1 MQLIDGSFV
10 ISSQD
15 LVSNL
20 ECSHKLHLN
29 LGSTLKLIEK
39 PKQEDPALEIIM
51 QLGIEH
57 EKRVLDELSKKKNVV
72 QLDQPTYSITGF
84 QEAWQQTK
92 AAIDSVVDVIYQAT
106 VFTEDFVGFID
117 FLVKAT
123 DETGTALRDDLGRV
137 IYEPVDTKSARSAK
151 KNAVIQVAAYC
162 EALVR
167 LNQPSPINARL
178 WLGNDTEWS
187 APASKL
193 IPLAREV
200 RERTIEFLKTHN
212 DLPEPLWGA
221 PVSACT
227 NCVWKK
233 HCESGRVKDR
243 DLSLVQGIYG
253 VTRRK
258 LLSNEIK
265 TIDDLAKLNPAE
277 NPPDISKITFGNLVE
292 QAKIQVKAE
301 VSGQI
306 ETEIKNKT
314 ILSHLPERCEGDIW
328 FDMEGDPYAN
338 SGSGLEYMF
347 GVGYLDADEFA
358 FRTFEGSN
366 SAEEKQAFE
375 NFIDY
380 LVGQIAQYPEMHIY
394 HYASYEKTAITKL
407 SVKYAT
413 REDEVYRIL
422 SEGRLVD
429 LYNVVRGSFRIST
442 PSLSIKDVEHIYRG
456 NRNKDGVT
464 NAMDSV
470 IQYEAYLALV
480 DQENLVEANDVLAG
494 IRNYN
499 RDDCQSTYEL
509 DTWIRD
515 QINEQGIP
523 YLGPIKSE
531 FEVEENL
538 SQAIATNLLLDVPI
552 NPEERSVTEQAVAS
566 MAASV
571 MYHSRESKP
580 FWWNVFELARASK
593 EELEVASDAVA
604 FDQVKAGGWAIS
616 GRQTKYRRTV
626 TIECLTTDLR
636 DYFEVGSSVHLL
648 YKQGQLGMFNLTDAP
663 GGFSTGKLLEIRGRG
678 KFAVIEEYEGS
689 EKEKWNVL
697 PIGLTPGR
705 DVNNKPLVNQLAQL
719 GAETLS
725 VLNLGNKEFPEKAW
739 ADILLRRKPR
749 QMSNKTLPKLATN
762 HESIREALI
771 ESENSYIAVQGP
783 PGTGKTYTGSRV
795 VSELVQDGWRVGVV
809 AQSHAVVEQFMDK
822 VRQKSPYIP
831 MAKKAK
837 GESVL
842 PYHKDKV
849 AEWAELQPGGFLIGG
864 TAWTFVNPK
873 IKDLNLDLIV
883 IDEAGQF
890 SLANTIA
897 VASTTKKVLL
907 LGDPQQLP
915 QVSQGA
921 HPEPVEIAAL
931 AHLLDG
937 RSTIPDDFGYF
948 LDKSF
953 RMHSE
958 VTKKVSELQ
967 YDGKL
972 KSSASTNNRSLN
984 GVEPGVH
991 RIEVSHLDNRVA
1003 SEQEA
1008 NAVKDLIF
1016 NLQGKKWN
1024 EETGQPS
1031 RSLGQ
1036 SDFIVVAPY
1045 NAQVRMIRRTL
1056 DANGLDEVQV
1066 GTVDKFQGREAV
1078 IAIVSMTTS
1087 SDENLPRGIDFLLSP
1102 NRLNVAISRAQWA
1115 AYIVHSPE
1123 LRRMNPSSIPG
1134 LLNLGG
1140 FLGILQDT

>member
-1 MQLIDGSFV
+1 MQLIDGRFV

-29 LGSTLKLIEK
+29 LGATLKLIEK
-39 PKQEDPALEIIM
+39 PKQDDPALEIIM

-57 EKRVLDELSKKKNVV
+57 EKRVLEDLSKKKKVV
-72 QLDQPTYSITGF
+72 QLDQPNYSISDLE
-84 QEAWQQTK
+84 EAWKQTK
-92 AAIDSVVDVIYQAT
+92 AAIDAEADVIYQAT
-106 VFTEDFVGFID
+106 VFTGEFVGFID

-123 DETGTALRDDLGRV
+123 DESGNALRDDLGRV

-167 LNQPSPINARL
+167 LGQPSPVNGRL

-200 RERTIEFLKTHN
+200 RERTLEFLKTHN
-212 DLPEPLWGA
+212 GSPEPLWGA
-221 PVSACT
+221 PVPACT

-258 LLSNEIK
+258 LLSKDIK

-277 NPPDISKITFGNLVE
+277 NPPDIAKITFENLVK

-301 VSGQI
+301 DSGQI

-314 ILSHLPERCEGDIW
+314 ILSHLPERCKGDIW

-347 GVGYLDADEFA
+347 GVGYLDSDNFA

-375 NFIDY
+375 NFIDF
-380 LVGQIAQYPEMHIY
+380 LIQRIALYPEMHIY

-464 NAMDSV
+464 TAMDSV

-480 DQENLVEANDVLAG
+480 DQEKIDKANQILEG

-515 QINEQGIP
+515 QIRKQEIP
-523 YLGPIKSE
+523 YLGPIESE
-531 FEVEENL
+531 YEVEENL
-538 SQAIATNLLLDVPI
+538 SQAIANNLLADVPI
-552 NPEERSVTEQAVAS
+552 NPEERSETEQAIAS

-571 MYHSRESKP
+571 LYHSRESKP

-604 FDQVKAGGWAIS
+604 FDQVKAGAWGIS

-636 DYFEVGSSVHLL
+636 DYFEVGSTVHLL
-648 YKQGQLGMFNLTDAP
+648 YKEGQPGMFNLVDAP
-663 GGFSTGKLLEIRGRG
+663 GGFSTGKLLDIRGRG

-689 EKEKWNVL
+689 AREKWSAL
-697 PIGLTPGR
+697 PIGFTPGR
-705 DVNNKPLVNQLAQL
+705 DVNNKPLVNQLAEM
-719 GAETLS
+719 GATTLALRGAG
-725 VLNLGNKEFPEKAW
+725 VEEFPEMAW
-739 ADILLRRKPR
+739 TDILLRRKPR
-749 QMSNKTLPKLATN
+749 QFSNKDLPRLETN
-762 HESIREALI
+762 HESIRNALQ
-771 ESENSYIAVQGP
+771 ESANSYIAVQGP

-795 VSELVQDGWRVGVV
+795 VSDLVQDGWRVGVV

-822 VRQKSPYIP
+822 VREKSPYLA

-849 AEWAELQPGGFLIGG
+849 AEWAELQTGGYLIGG

-873 IKDLNLDLIV
+873 IKALNLDLIV

-897 VASTTKKVLL
+897 VASTAKKVLL

-931 AHLLDG
+931 AHLLNG
-937 RSTIPDDFGYF
+937 RATIPENYGYF

-972 KSSASTNNRSLN
+972 KSAASTNDRSLD

-991 RIEVSHLDNRVA
+991 RIEVPHLDNRVA
-1003 SEQEA
+1003 SQQEA
-1008 NAVKDLIF
+1008 DAVKDLIF
-1016 NLQGKKWN
+1016 GLQGKNWK
-1024 EETGQPS
+1024 EEAGRPS
-1031 RSLGQ
+1031 RSLSQ
-1036 SDFIVVAPY
+1036 KDFIVVAPY